1 MGLAIDGNAVHGI
14 AHGGQSFFP
23 ITKNSNDSITVAG
36 KNYNI
41 EKDTTISSHY
51 VFGLESSKNGNA
63 NVLVCKDAD
72 DISHIES
79 FFTKKV
85 ILLWTFSFAQ
95 GTTTSLCA
103 TGIFTLNNYVSV
115 ETVSSD
121 GKLTINDLP
130 LNYDIGGF
138 SLNCENYRNE
148 SDMTNGL
155 GMLLEAKE

>member
-1 MGLAIDGNAVHGI
+1 M
-14 AHGGQSFFP
+14 
-23 ITKNSNDSITVAG
+23 
-36 KNYNI
+36 
-41 EKDTTISSHY
+41 
-51 VFGLESSKNGNA
+51 
-63 NVLVCKDAD
+63 VCKDAD

-85 ILLWTFSFAQ
+85 ILLWTFSFALRTQ
-95 GTTTSLCA
+95 TSLCA

-115 ETVSSD
+115 ETVSND

-155 GMLLEAKE
+155 GMLLEVKE

>member
-36 KNYNI
+36 KTYNI
-41 EKDTTISSHY
+41 EKDTTFSSYY
-51 VFGLESSKNGNA
+51 VFVLASSKNGNA
-63 NVLVCKDAD
+63 NVLVCKNADA
-72 DISHIES
+72 ISHIES

-85 ILLWTFSFAQ
+85 ILLWTFSYAQ
-95 GTTTSLCA
+95 GAAISLCA

-115 ETVSSD
+115 ETMSGD

-130 LNYDIGGF
+130 LNSDIGGF
-138 SLNCENYRNE
+138 TLNCENYRNE

-155 GMLLEAKE
+155 GMLLEVKE

>member
-1 MGLAIDGNAVHGI
+1 MGLAIDGNVVHGI
-14 AHGGQSFFP
+14 ARGGQAFLP

-36 KNYNI
+36 KTYNI

-51 VFGLESSKNGNA
+51 LFGLESSKNGNA

-95 GTTTSLCA
+95 GTKISLCA

-115 ETVSSD
+115 ETVSDD
-121 GKLTINDLP
+121 GKLTINNLP
-130 LNYDIGGF
+130 LNFDIGGF
-138 SLNCENYRNE
+138 ILNCENYRNE
-148 SDMTNGL
+148 SDMTNGF
-155 GMLLEAKE
+155 GMLLEVKE